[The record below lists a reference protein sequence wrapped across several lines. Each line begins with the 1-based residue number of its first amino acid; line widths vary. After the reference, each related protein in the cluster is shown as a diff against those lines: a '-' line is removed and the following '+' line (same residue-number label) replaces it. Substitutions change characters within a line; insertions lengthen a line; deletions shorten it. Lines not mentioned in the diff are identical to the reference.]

1 MHEEARNQ
9 YTLVYSSHEP
19 LIDGKYR
26 KIEVRVDRPGVEV
39 IAKKGYYPSGQD
51 YQH

>member
-1 MHEEARNQ
+1 
-9 YTLVYSSHEP
+9 

-26 KIEVRVDRPGVEV
+26 KIEVRVNRPGVEV

-51 YQH
+51 YKH